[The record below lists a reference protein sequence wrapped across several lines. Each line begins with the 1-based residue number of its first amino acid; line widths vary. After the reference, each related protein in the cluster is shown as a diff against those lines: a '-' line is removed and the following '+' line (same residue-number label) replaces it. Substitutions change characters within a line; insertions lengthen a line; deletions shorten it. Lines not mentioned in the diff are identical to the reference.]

1 MTILAKTSVELL
13 RKCKKN
19 IEKLYISK
27 LIITG
32 AYRDQGI
39 KLFRSVQH
47 YLWPSLS
54 REEGIDKEDDDNTDE
69 N

>member
-1 MTILAKTSVELL
+1 MQ
-13 RKCKKN
+13 
-19 IEKLYISK
+19 EKYREMIYFQAH
-27 LIITG
+27 IITG
-32 AYRDQGI
+32 VYRDQGI

>member
-1 MTILAKTSVELL
+1 MSKNDIFPSSLSQVSIL
-13 RKCKKN
+13 
-19 IEKLYISK
+19 
-27 LIITG
+27 
-32 AYRDQGI
+32 DQGI